1 MWVLKKQQESV
12 IQATE
17 MRVLRCIV
25 EKRMVDRVGN
35 AEIRDKLKQES
46 AL

>member
-1 MWVLKKQQESV
+1 MIRASE
-12 IQATE
+12 I
-17 MRVLRCIV
+17 RVLRRMA

-35 AEIRDKLKQES
+35 VEIRDKLKQER